1 MAWLSTRFHKENSG
15 RITYL
20 TKVRFFHERYCTRV
34 TLKNNKWWSLL
45 TEFFSSQP
53 ANWYPS
59 LILFDEYWVGQV
71 KLNLEFR
78 KLQTSLHTQIKF
90 IWSLW
95 RENPLSRKKMFEF
108 FLFLNGND
116 TFWPS
121 WRVHMII
128 LFFLTCTGGTGKWKQ
143 FDSVGKFFL
152 LYFLR
157 FISLAVQHSPGTRLK
172 TVHRWRVCRKILL
185 RCELI
190 ILQNGHHCS
199 VHRRKVCR
207 NLLQLMNLSC
217 ELIE

>member
-1 MAWLSTRFHKENSG
+1 M
-15 RITYL
+15 
-20 TKVRFFHERYCTRV
+20 
-34 TLKNNKWWSLL
+34 
-45 TEFFSSQP
+45 
-53 ANWYPS
+53 
-59 LILFDEYWVGQV
+59 
-71 KLNLEFR
+71 KLNLEFK
-78 KLQTSLHTQIKF
+78 KLRSFMKR
-90 IWSLW
+90 SCD
-95 RENPLSRKKMFEF
+95 EKKCLNF
-108 FLFLNGND
+108 FY
-116 TFWPS
+116 FWMVMTHFGL
-121 WRVHMII
+121 RGVFMII
-128 LFFLTCTGGTGKWKQ
+128 YFFLTCTGGTGKWTQ

>member
-1 MAWLSTRFHKENSG
+1 MAWLSIRFHKENSG

-121 WRVHMII
+121 WRVHDH
-128 LFFLTCTGGTGKWKQ
+128 FFLFNLHRWYRQ
-143 FDSVGKFFL
+143 M
-152 LYFLR
+152 
-157 FISLAVQHSPGTRLK
+157 K
-172 TVHRWRVCRKILL
+172 TVRFCWQVFSSIFSSLYL
-185 RCELI
+185 FGSAA
-190 ILQNGHHCS
+190 QS
-199 VHRRKVCR
+199 WDTT
-207 NLLQLMNLSC
+207 
-217 ELIE
+217 

>member
-1 MAWLSTRFHKENSG
+1 MSELKKSENKASKVASHNCCCWKKTKIKSSSGETTRQE
-15 RITYL
+15 
-20 TKVRFFHERYCTRV
+20 FHERYKEERQV
-34 TLKNNKWWSLL
+34 RKEEPSLL
-45 TEFFSSQP
+45 RSFS
-53 ANWYPS
+53 
-59 LILFDEYWVGQV
+59 ILRFL

-78 KLQTSLHTQIKF
+78 KLRSFMKRR
-90 IWSLW
+90 SCD
-95 RENPLSRKKMFEF
+95 EKKCLNF
-108 FLFLNGND
+108 FYFRMVMTHFGLRGVF
-116 TFWPS
+116 
-121 WRVHMII
+121 MII